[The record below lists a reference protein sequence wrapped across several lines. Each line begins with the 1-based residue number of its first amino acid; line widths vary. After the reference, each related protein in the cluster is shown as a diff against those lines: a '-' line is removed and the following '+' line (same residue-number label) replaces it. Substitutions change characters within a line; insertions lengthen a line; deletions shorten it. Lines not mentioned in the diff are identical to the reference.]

1 MTKYVIA
8 ILILVAALA
17 GILLW
22 VGDDVTLSVASSA
35 TSGPLSF
42 APLEISWQFAI
53 VLAVAGNTGFNR
65 LVVALS
71 LAMAFAAAR

>member
-42 APLEISWQFAI
+42 ASLEISWQFAI
-53 VLAVAGNTGFNR
+53 VLAVAGTLALIG
-65 LVVALS
+65 LS
-71 LAMAFAAAR
+71 LIHISEPTRPY